1 MCQPMQNWAWEIA
14 GWRRIKISDA
24 YLCTMK
30 PTLIYC
36 YDAYCGWCYG
46 FSPVIKKIAANYKD
60 KLDVEVLS
68 GGMMIGEQVMPIE
81 KIATFIQKEYKTVED
96 YAGVKYGED
105 FLWHINNPDKSD
117 WVMNSEKPAI
127 ALCILKEYYPERQL
141 EFASDLQYALN
152 YEGRDLDDDEAYR
165 HLLDKYNI
173 QPEAF
178 YSKLNAEEYKEMAYY
193 EFALMKQLQ
202 VNGYPTAFLQTGEL
216 KFVMVARGYTDH
228 ETVKARIDGVLQEI
242 DSSGLSA

>member
-1 MCQPMQNWAWEIA
+1 MNPAI
-14 GWRRIKISDA
+14 
-24 YLCTMK
+24 
-30 PTLIYC
+30 IYC

-46 FSPVIKKIAANYKD
+46 FSPVIKQIAEEYKD
-60 KLDVEVLS
+60 KLEIEALS
-68 GGMMIGEQVMPIE
+68 GGMMIDENVMPIE
-81 KIATFIQKEYKTVED
+81 KIAPFIQTGYKRVEELSSI
-96 YAGVKYGED
+96 KFGED

-141 EFASDLQYALN
+141 EFATDLQYALN

-178 YSKLNAEEYKEMAYY
+178 YNKLSDAEYKEMAYY

-202 VNGYPTAFLQTGEL
+202 VTGYPTVFVQTGET
-216 KFVMVARGYTDH
+216 KFMMVARGYTDY
-228 ETVKARIDGVLQEI
+228 EDVKERIENVLK
-242 DSSGLSA
+242 GLSL

>member
-1 MCQPMQNWAWEIA
+1 
-14 GWRRIKISDA
+14 
-24 YLCTMK
+24 MK

-36 YDAYCGWCYG
+36 YDTYCGWCYG
-46 FSPVIKKIAANYKD
+46 FSPVIKKIAADYKD
-60 KLDVEVLS
+60 KLDIEVLS
-68 GGMMIGEQVMPIE
+68 GGMMIGEQSMPIE
-81 KIATFIQKEYKTVED
+81 KIGPYIAASYKRVEELT
-96 YAGVKYGED
+96 GIKFGED

-141 EFASDLQYALN
+141 EFATDLQFALN

-173 QPEAF
+173 QSEAF
-178 YSKLNAEEYKEMAYY
+178 YKKLQTEEYKEMAYY

-202 VNGYPTAFLQTGEL
+202 VNGYPTVFIQTGEL
-216 KFVMVARGYTDH
+216 KFVLVARGYTD
-228 ETVKARIDGVLQEI
+228 ENTLKDRIDNVLR
-242 DSSGLSA
+242 GLVPAGIA

>member
-1 MCQPMQNWAWEIA
+1 
-14 GWRRIKISDA
+14 
-24 YLCTMK
+24 MK
-30 PTLIYC
+30 PAIIYC

-46 FSPVIKKIAANYKD
+46 FSTVIKKIATAYKD
-60 KLDVEVLS
+60 QLDVEVLS
-68 GGMMIGEQVMPIE
+68 GGMMIGDYVMPIE
-81 KIATFIQKEYKTVED
+81 KVAPFIQDEYKKVEEL
-96 YAGVKYGED
+96 AGVKYGDD

-141 EFASDLQYALN
+141 EFAIDLENALK
-152 YEGRDLDDDEAYR
+152 YQGRDLDDDEAYR

-178 YSKLNAEEYKEMAYY
+178 YIKLKSDEYKEMAHY

-202 VNGYPTAFLQTGEL
+202 VNGYPTVFIQTGES
-216 KFVMVARGYTDH
+216 KFVMVARGFTDFD
-228 ETVKARIDGVLQEI
+228 TLKQRIDNVLRDLIPAGTER
-242 DSSGLSA
+242 

>member
-1 MCQPMQNWAWEIA
+1 
-14 GWRRIKISDA
+14 
-24 YLCTMK
+24 MK
-30 PTLIYC
+30 PALIYC

-46 FSPVIKKIAANYKD
+46 FSPVIKKIAVDFKD
-60 KLDVEVLS
+60 KLDIEVLS
-68 GGMMIGEQVMPIE
+68 GGMMIGDEVMPIE
-81 KIATFIQKEYKTVED
+81 KIGPYIQTSYKRVEELT
-96 YAGVKYGED
+96 GIKFGED

-117 WVMNSEKPAI
+117 WVMNSEKSAI

-141 EFASDLQYALN
+141 EFATDLQYALN

-178 YSKLNAEEYKEMAYY
+178 YSKLNTEEYKEMAYY

-202 VNGYPTAFLQTGEL
+202 VNGYPTAFVQTGEL
-216 KFVMVARGYTDH
+216 KFEMISRGYTAYED
-228 ETVKARIDGVLQEI
+228 VKERIEKVLKTAEK
-242 DSSGLSA
+242 